1 MAVEVA
7 APKKHKNLQEVISL
21 KRLRYFTVDGLRTE
35 EDAEK
40 VRQALEGVDG
50 ILRLGVDL
58 DAEAVEVEYEDEK
71 VTKEMM
77 AKILQSH
84 GYFMRI

>member
-1 MAVEVA
+1 M
-7 APKKHKNLQEVISL
+7 

-40 VRQALEGVDG
+40 VRLALEGVDG

>member
-1 MAVEVA
+1 MRNRKNREV
-7 APKKHKNLQEVISL
+7 KTL
-21 KRLRYFTVDGLRTE
+21 KRLRYFTVDGLKTE
-35 EDAEK
+35 KDAEK
-40 VRQALEGVDG
+40 VREVLEGVEG
-50 ILRLGVDL
+50 VLRLDVDL
-58 DAEAVEVEYEDEK
+58 DAEAIEVEYEDEK

>member
-1 MAVEVA
+1 M
-7 APKKHKNLQEVISL
+7 
-21 KRLRYFTVDGLRTE
+21 KRLRYFTVDGLKTE
-35 EDAEK
+35 EDEKK
-40 VRQALEGVDG
+40 VREVLENLDG
-50 ILRLGVDL
+50 ILRLDVDL

-77 AKILQSH
+77 AKVLQSH

>member
-1 MAVEVA
+1 M
-7 APKKHKNLQEVISL
+7 
-21 KRLRYFTVDGLRTE
+21 KRLRYFTVDGLKTE
-35 EDAEK
+35 EDEKK
-40 VRQALEGVDG
+40 VREALENLDGV
-50 ILRLGVDL
+50 LRLDVDL

-77 AKILQSH
+77 AKVLQSH